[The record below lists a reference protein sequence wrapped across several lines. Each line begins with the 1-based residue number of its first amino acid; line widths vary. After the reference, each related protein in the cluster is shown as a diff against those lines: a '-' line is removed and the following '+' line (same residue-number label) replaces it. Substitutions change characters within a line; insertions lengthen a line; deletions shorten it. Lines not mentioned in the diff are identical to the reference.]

1 MDEVNIKLSEISPPK
16 KKGGKRPGA
25 GRPSLVRENKKRMEM
40 GLAPIIPKTAV
51 KKQKY
56 KSDAI
61 LPEKSKAR
69 AQEILAEMLGRK
81 SATIVQKVLDK
92 ALCDDDKDQMACLQI
107 VMDRILPKDYLSKVS
122 GKSNQISINITGVGQ
137 AEVVGAE
144 IQDVEFE
151 EVENASS

>member
-1 MDEVNIKLSEISPPK
+1 MDNLDIEVLVNEAKPK
-16 KKGGKRPGA
+16 RAGGKRPGA

-40 GLAPIIPKTAV
+40 GLAPILPKTAV

-92 ALCDDDKDQMACLQI
+92 ALCDGDPDQMACLKI
-107 VMDRILPKDYLSKVS
+107 VMDRILPADYLAKT
-122 GKSNQISINITGVGQ
+122 KSSNKISIQIMGVETTTITADPIEG
-137 AEVVGAE
+137 
-144 IQDVEFE
+144 DFE
-151 EVENASS
+151 EVEE